1 MSGGYIE
8 RVVVVGCEKIAVGNV
23 HGGLVSKVAVIVT
36 VMGFD
41 SSSMMYGAMFTV
53 VVAP

>member
-1 MSGGYIE
+1 M
-8 RVVVVGCEKIAVGNV
+8 GCEKIAVGNV
-23 HGGLVSKVAVIVT
+23 YGRLLLKVAVIVT